1 MQNMEQD
8 PIQKLIQ
15 DAAEPLAPTEA
26 AKDRMYAEIMRRAA
40 EKQASRHQK
49 RRPWYQ
55 RWQTSAGAVALA
67 CVVLAFSALHGRLP
81 QNGAGQL
88 EVVPEQ
94 TTVTKA
100 VGIME
105 TETKTQPQESAS
117 SVPQKETTAVSET
130 AAVSKETQT
139 TAASAVTEVPSL
151 PEEEPEESWR
161 ETQPAVVPTAPETVQ
176 TQPAVTRP
184 ASAATTAAL
193 VSQTTAAPET
203 RQPETQT
210 TAAATTTAPS
220 FTHRPLP
227 SPTMENIRYYYR
239 LMWDGMPY
247 DTEYEIIS
255 SEQIVSYLGV
265 GVTSGP
271 DVGDTFTVLV
281 YEIESEGETAQLA
294 VQYAGMDEYYLFTA
308 MQ

>member
-94 TTVTKA
+94 TTVTEA

-105 TETKTQPQESAS
+105 TETKTQPQESAA

-151 PEEEPEESWR
+151 PA
-161 ETQPAVVPTAPETVQ
+161 Q
-176 TQPAVTRP
+176 
-184 ASAATTAAL
+184 L
-193 VSQTTAAPET
+193 CGFVSCK
-203 RQPETQT
+203 RN
-210 TAAATTTAPS
+210 
-220 FTHRPLP
+220 
-227 SPTMENIRYYYR
+227 EN
-239 LMWDGMPY
+239 P
-247 DTEYEIIS
+247 S
-255 SEQIVSYLGV
+255 SEYHKKNLYARRYEFVLAYRFFVFKVIRGSSSLRGLRPRTPRCPRHILPGKIPPAFPLHHHFPVWPPDEA
-265 GVTSGP
+265 SGA
-271 DVGDTFTVLV
+271 LRLRLRLR
-281 YEIESEGETAQLA
+281 QCR
-294 VQYAGMDEYYLFTA
+294 
-308 MQ
+308 

>member
-1 MQNMEQD
+1 MQY
-8 PIQKLIQ
+8 
-15 DAAEPLAPTEA
+15 APSYRTG
-26 AKDRMYAEIMRRAA
+26 
-40 EKQASRHQK
+40 SR
-49 RRPWYQ
+49 
-55 RWQTSAGAVALA
+55 V
-67 CVVLAFSALHGRLP
+67 
-81 QNGAGQL
+81 
-88 EVVPEQ
+88 
-94 TTVTKA
+94 
-100 VGIME
+100 
-105 TETKTQPQESAS
+105 
-117 SVPQKETTAVSET
+117 VSET
-130 AAVSKETQT
+130 AAISKETQT
-139 TAASAVTEVPSL
+139 TAASAVTEESSL
-151 PEEEPEESWR
+151 PEESWR
-161 ETQPAVVPTAPETVQ
+161 ETQPAVVPTTPETVQ

-184 ASAATTAAL
+184 ASAATTAAP

-203 RQPETQT
+203 RQPEAQT
-210 TAAATTTAPS
+210 TVAATTTAPS

-247 DTEYEIIS
+247 DTEYETIS

>member
-40 EKQASRHQK
+40 EKQASKHQK

-94 TTVTKA
+94 TTVTEA

-105 TETKTQPQESAS
+105 TETKTQPQESA
-117 SVPQKETTAVSET
+117 
-130 AAVSKETQT
+130 
-139 TAASAVTEVPSL
+139 ASL
-151 PEEEPEESWR
+151 R
-161 ETQPAVVPTAPETVQ
+161 
-176 TQPAVTRP
+176 
-184 ASAATTAAL
+184 
-193 VSQTTAAPET
+193 
-203 RQPETQT
+203 
-210 TAAATTTAPS
+210 
-220 FTHRPLP
+220 
-227 SPTMENIRYYYR
+227 
-239 LMWDGMPY
+239 
-247 DTEYEIIS
+247 
-255 SEQIVSYLGV
+255 
-265 GVTSGP
+265 
-271 DVGDTFTVLV
+271 
-281 YEIESEGETAQLA
+281 
-294 VQYAGMDEYYLFTA
+294 
-308 MQ
+308 

>member
-1 MQNMEQD
+1 M
-8 PIQKLIQ
+8 
-15 DAAEPLAPTEA
+15 T
-26 AKDRMYAEIMRRAA
+26 AKHELNLLYLSLRAL
-40 EKQASRHQK
+40 S
-49 RRPWYQ
+49 
-55 RWQTSAGAVALA
+55 
-67 CVVLAFSALHGRLP
+67 
-81 QNGAGQL
+81 
-88 EVVPEQ
+88 
-94 TTVTKA
+94 
-100 VGIME
+100 
-105 TETKTQPQESAS
+105 
-117 SVPQKETTAVSET
+117 
-130 AAVSKETQT
+130 
-139 TAASAVTEVPSL
+139 VPSL
-151 PEEEPEESWR
+151 PEEEPEESWQ
-161 ETQPAVVPTAPETVQ
+161 ETQPAVVPTAPVTVQ

-184 ASAATTAAL
+184 ASAATTAAP

-210 TAAATTTAPS
+210 TAAATTTAPN

-239 LMWDGMPY
+239 LMWDGTPY
-247 DTEYEIIS
+247 DTEYETIS

-281 YEIESEGETAQLA
+281 YEIESEEGVAQLA

>member
-1 MQNMEQD
+1 M
-8 PIQKLIQ
+8 
-15 DAAEPLAPTEA
+15 
-26 AKDRMYAEIMRRAA
+26 
-40 EKQASRHQK
+40 
-49 RRPWYQ
+49 
-55 RWQTSAGAVALA
+55 ALA

-81 QNGAGQL
+81 QNGAVQL

-94 TTVTKA
+94 TTVTEA

-105 TETKTQPQESAS
+105 TETKTQSQESAA

-161 ETQPAVVPTAPETVQ
+161 ETQPAVVPTTPETVQ

-184 ASAATTAAL
+184 ASAATTAAP

-247 DTEYEIIS
+247 DTEYETIS